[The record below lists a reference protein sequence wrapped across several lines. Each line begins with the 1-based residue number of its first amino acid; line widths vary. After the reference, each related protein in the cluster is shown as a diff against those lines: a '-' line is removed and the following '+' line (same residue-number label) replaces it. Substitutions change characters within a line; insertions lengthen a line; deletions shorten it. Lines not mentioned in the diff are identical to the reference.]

1 MTTICVSSVTSM
13 SGDIGVRLT
22 EEVRF
27 EDKPLSSV
35 GHYDT
40 VGHCQVSSGLS
51 LRFTLFSFPL
61 NMNREYFISRSR
73 LTHGFSLFPFSISR
87 SIDTNRIIKSNFHLS
102 HTCHSSNISFHHFFI
117 HLISITIMTH
127 LVSVRPRT
135 RLFTREQEELENKRR
150 KEVIDDI
157 IFYEDFGG
165 RTQIISMKQ
174 MDEGTTNEDFEG
186 GTKITRPRVRMFTRQ
201 QDQELNIKRRKVSTD
216 DIIFYKDLDERT
228 RIISMKQVEE
238 GRIKIIT
245 TNKQKEED
253 IIFYKD
259 LDVRLM
265 SIDHPVDSRESEI
278 DWEEID
284 REIESFLYEDPDE
297 GKKIIEEQN
306 SKMNNITKKDHN
318 KTLEERSELIVHP
331 VDSRERGVEWREL
344 SRKNLG
350 GTVWE
355 RELGMERVLQ
365 YYD

>member
-238 GRIKIIT
+238 GRTKIIT
-245 TNKQKEED
+245 TNKQKEEN

-259 LDVRLM
+259 LEVRVET
-265 SIDHPVDSRESEI
+265 IDHPVDSRESEI
-278 DWEEID
+278 DWEQNGKMTTTKW
-284 REIESFLYEDPDE
+284 REIC
-297 GKKIIEEQN
+297 GKYYATLPKKCLSSLQN
-306 SKMNNITKKDHN
+306 YN
-318 KTLEERSELIVHP
+318 
-331 VDSRERGVEWREL
+331 W
-344 SRKNLG
+344 
-350 GTVWE
+350 
-355 RELGMERVLQ
+355 
-365 YYD
+365 